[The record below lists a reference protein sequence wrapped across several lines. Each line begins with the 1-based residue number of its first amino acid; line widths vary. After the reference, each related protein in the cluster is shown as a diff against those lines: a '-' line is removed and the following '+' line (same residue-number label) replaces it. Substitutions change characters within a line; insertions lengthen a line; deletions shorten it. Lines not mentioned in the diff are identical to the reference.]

1 MAAPDRLDHIGV
13 QTDYFAA
20 TDDEAAK
27 HVIDRGPKAAGLP
40 TVEAKSL
47 DPIVTMA
54 TLEQIL
60 VGTDAMTII
69 NDSRDAVIAQAGKE
83 GPLIASIRSSLVQG
97 LGKPD
102 PAKLLAT
109 ARQWAM
115 TEELADAN
123 PHDLYEFLWNL
134 AHLAQWAV
142 ASQQRIYCW
151 ISQ

>member
-1 MAAPDRLDHIGV
+1 ML
-13 QTDYFAA
+13 TDYFAA
-20 TDDEAAK
+20 VDDQAAK
-27 HVIDRGPKAAGLP
+27 AVLEHGPKAAGLP
-40 TVEAKSL
+40 TVESKSL
-47 DPIVTMA
+47 DPVVTMA

-69 NDSRDAVIAQAGKE
+69 NDSRNAVIAQAGKD
-83 GPLIASIRSSLVQG
+83 GPAIASIRSSLVAG

-102 PAKLLAT
+102 PARLYAT
-109 ARQWAM
+109 ARQWAI

-142 ASQQRIYCW
+142 ANQQRIYCW
-151 ISQ
+151 MSP